1 MLVAF
6 LIAIFAIG
14 SPLPAQADCAK
25 CDDCSV
31 EAPAK
36 NEAPCPHKGM
46 ACQVAQ
52 TCVNQMQK
60 APAQLSIHPVANA
73 GEVGFSLSAS
83 VALKSAYHT
92 PETAPPR
99 LIPRTDCAA

>member
-1 MLVAF
+1 MRVSFVHMLVAL

-52 TCVNQMQK
+52 TCVGQMQK
-60 APAQLSIHPVANA
+60 APAQLGLHPMADA
-73 GEVGFSLSAS
+73 GKASFNLYSS
-83 VALKSAYHT
+83 VAIKSAYIT

-99 LIPRTDCAA
+99 A